1 MTNYPTQQYS
11 GLYRALVIDD
21 KDPLFKGRVKI
32 RIPDLMV
39 ADSDHTGKWDENGLW
54 AYPGNN
60 YLGGRNFKDT
70 VGERT
75 KNGANAVYQG
85 SCLIPP
91 AGSHVNILF
100 EKNDPSK
107 PIYIGAA
114 EYGQSTVLPENQVG
128 QNPYKK
134 WTLLK
139 STEGRAIVVSDD
151 PSDARVEI
159 TGKKRKIDDQPWG
172 DISSVYDIDGNQSVI
187 LIDERE
193 DNGKILIKD
202 YKGNYLKIDQESS
215 QLHMFSNGDM
225 HMKTNGNFYLTV
237 QKDFHLKVNGSI
249 YISALEDIMVNATKA
264 LKETAE
270 SFDRVSSKYDN
281 TKTGNYNLSADF
293 NINMKSTIQI
303 FMETLTFV
311 RNSTITSDTA
321 NLMHTT
327 FGGAVVGIT
336 AGGPVTVCGAA
347 TYIQTAPVM
356 NPLFGSVESAS
367 ESKESK
373 DSMPNGDRAIE
384 LQLIDGVPAKP
395 KKIDSDS
402 LVSHEFRTGESEN
415 IQSDIAQGSELL
427 SINPPTLEIPD
438 YSLEDAIKDAINSEM
453 TLYSL
458 DKAKKLCNEHIVDY
472 EDIRKQSALDQLDII
487 DAYLYPKV

>member
-1 MTNYPTQQYS
+1 M
-11 GLYRALVIDD
+11 
-21 KDPLFKGRVKI
+21 
-32 RIPDLMV
+32 
-39 ADSDHTGKWDENGLW
+39 
-54 AYPGNN
+54 
-60 YLGGRNFKDT
+60 
-70 VGERT
+70 
-75 KNGANAVYQG
+75 
-85 SCLIPP
+85 
-91 AGSHVNILF
+91 
-100 EKNDPSK
+100 
-107 PIYIGAA
+107 
-114 EYGQSTVLPENQVG
+114 
-128 QNPYKK
+128 
-134 WTLLK
+134 
-139 STEGRAIVVSDD
+139 
-151 PSDARVEI
+151 
-159 TGKKRKIDDQPWG
+159 
-172 DISSVYDIDGNQSVI
+172 
-187 LIDERE
+187 
-193 DNGKILIKD
+193 
-202 YKGNYLKIDQESS
+202 
-215 QLHMFSNGDM
+215 
-225 HMKTNGNFYLTV
+225 
-237 QKDFHLKVNGSI
+237 
-249 YISALEDIMVNATKA
+249 
-264 LKETAE
+264 
-270 SFDRVSSKYDN
+270 
-281 TKTGNYNLSADF
+281 
-293 NINMKSTIQI
+293 QI

-402 LVSHEFRTGESEN
+402 LISHEFRTGEFEN
-415 IQSDIAQGSELL
+415 IQSDVTQGSELL

-472 EDIRKQSALDQLDII
+472 EDIRKQSALEQLDII